1 MSTLYYLALVVLVAL
16 AVTFTIQLAEKRGY
30 RDFAIDHTKGLLQ
43 QMLQCDF
50 CLGFW
55 TSLII
60 SIVLIFVLNNWG
72 LLAMPIFITPLVRYM
87 LN

>member
-1 MSTLYYLALVVLVAL
+1 MSALYYLALVALVAL
-16 AVTFTIQLAEKRGY
+16 AVTFIIQLAEKQGY
-30 RDFAIDHTKGLLQ
+30 RDFVIDHTKGLLQ

-55 TSLII
+55 TSLVI
-60 SIVLIFVLNNWG
+60 SIVLIFVLNNWW
-72 LLAMPIFITPLVRYM
+72 LLVMPVFTTPLVRYM